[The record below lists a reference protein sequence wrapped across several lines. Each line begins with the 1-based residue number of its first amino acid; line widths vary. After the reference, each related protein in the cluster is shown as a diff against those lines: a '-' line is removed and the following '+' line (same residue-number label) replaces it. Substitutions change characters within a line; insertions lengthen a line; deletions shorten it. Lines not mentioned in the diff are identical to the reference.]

1 MDIKIEGEVV
11 DKNVVAEL
19 VKKSNRILATIS
31 THKFPIDLFPDT
43 LNVEEGRI
51 TVITRNFFFSSQIY
65 SVDIKNIANV
75 LINTAPFFA
84 QLVIVS
90 KTFTEN
96 EIKIKYLWKEQAVEI
111 RRIIEG
117 LRTFETEGVDTSV
130 FTKKELIA
138 KLMELS
144 RTEIVT

>member
-1 MDIKIEGEVV
+1 MDTNNRSEIV
-11 DKNVVAEL
+11 DKNIVAGL
-19 VKKSNRILATIS
+19 VKKSNRILATIA

-43 LNVEEGRI
+43 MNVEEGRI

-117 LRTFETEGVDTSV
+117 LRIFETEGVDTSI
-130 FTKKELIA
+130 FSKKELIA
-138 KLMELS
+138 KLMALS
-144 RTEIVT
+144 KTEIVT